1 MVYLVG
7 KAKPKS
13 TRAGKVFM
21 TPAELLET
29 QSTLLL
35 SQYRA
40 LLRELRES
48 ADRAELTPAARGLLA
63 HVECEG
69 GLPYWI
75 AG

>member
-1 MVYLVG
+1 
-7 KAKPKS
+7 
-13 TRAGKVFM
+13 M
-21 TPAELLET
+21 TTAERLET

-35 SQYRA
+35 AQYRA
-40 LLRELRES
+40 LLRDLRES

>member
-1 MVYLVG
+1 
-7 KAKPKS
+7 
-13 TRAGKVFM
+13 M
-21 TPAELLET
+21 TTAERLET
-29 QSTLLL
+29 QSALLL
-35 SQYRA
+35 AQYQV

-48 ADRAELTPAARGLLA
+48 ADRAELTPAARGILA

>member
-1 MVYLVG
+1 
-7 KAKPKS
+7 
-13 TRAGKVFM
+13 M
-21 TPAELLET
+21 TKAELLET
-29 QSTLLL
+29 QSALLL
-35 SQYRA
+35 AQYQV
-40 LLRELRES
+40 LLRDLRES

>member
-1 MVYLVG
+1 
-7 KAKPKS
+7 
-13 TRAGKVFM
+13 M
-21 TPAELLET
+21 TTAERLET

-35 SQYRA
+35 AKYRA

-63 HVECEG
+63 HIECEG

>member
-1 MVYLVG
+1 
-7 KAKPKS
+7 
-13 TRAGKVFM
+13 M
-21 TPAELLET
+21 TTAERLET
-29 QSTLLL
+29 QSALLL
-35 SQYRA
+35 AQYQV
-40 LLRELRES
+40 LLRDLRES

>member
-1 MVYLVG
+1 MDSLQDTG
-7 KAKPKS
+7 P
-13 TRAGKVFM
+13 M
-21 TPAELLET
+21 TTAERLET

-35 SQYRA
+35 AKYRA

-69 GLPYWI
+69 GLPFWV
-75 AG
+75 AP

>member
-1 MVYLVG
+1 
-7 KAKPKS
+7 
-13 TRAGKVFM
+13 M
-21 TPAELLET
+21 TTAERLET
-29 QSTLLL
+29 QSALLL
-35 SQYRA
+35 AQYQV